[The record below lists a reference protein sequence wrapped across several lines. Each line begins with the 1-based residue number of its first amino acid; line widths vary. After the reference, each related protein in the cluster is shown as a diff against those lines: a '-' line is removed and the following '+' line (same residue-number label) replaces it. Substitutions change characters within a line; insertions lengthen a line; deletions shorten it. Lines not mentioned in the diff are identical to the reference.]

1 MADGTDVKHV
11 RKEWMKLRPTD
22 EPASAREP
30 GARTVVLARE
40 PLHEQILPHIRAD
53 IIAGRW
59 PPGERLPEPVL
70 CSEFGISRTPLR
82 DAMKLLEAEGFV
94 ELLPH
99 VGAVV
104 TDPSVDEVAEKMEVL
119 SALEQSAAAKVARTR
134 PPAAIETIQRLHAG
148 MVAAARKHDP
158 QTYFR
163 LNDEFHRAIVL
174 GAANKTLAD
183 MHEQIMWHVHRA
195 RRRANDYER
204 FDEDQADHHARIV
217 QQIVSGKAA
226 SASEA
231 VLEHL
236 TDVSALILGRKKPR
250 APKE

>member
-1 MADGTDVKHV
+1 
-11 RKEWMKLRPTD
+11 MKLRPTD
-22 EPASAREP
+22 GSGRPRETSTRP
-30 GARTVVLARE
+30 VVLARE
-40 PLHEQILPHIRAD
+40 PLHEQVLPHIRAD

-59 PPGERLPEPVL
+59 TPGERLPEPLL

-119 SALEQSAAAKVARTR
+119 AALEQAAAAKVARTR
-134 PPAAIETIQRLHAG
+134 PATAIATIQRLHAG
-148 MVAAARKHDP
+148 MVAAARKRDS

-183 MHEQIMWHVHRA
+183 MHEHIMWHVHRA

-217 QQIVSGKAA
+217 QQIMRGKAE
-226 SASEA
+226 SAAEA

-236 TDVSALILGRKKPR
+236 TEVSALILGRKKPS
-250 APKE
+250 PSWS